1 MTSQNEVFAGRQF
14 PAGDAKA
21 SLTEWRAQAE
31 PEQDT
36 AQIATSPQRAEDVA
50 PEVFIEQIRLLYQHP
65 VLILANIVNAALVV
79 AVLWSS
85 FPHPALLA
93 WLALFLVLTPL
104 RLLVWHLQARH
115 RWPAAHAA
123 TWSVVGSALTGGVWG
138 LLAFAIVSGGVWVLR
153 RRNPDLPR
161 PFKTPMVPVVSTL
174 GIAFSL
180 WWMYNLPG
188 VTWLRL
194 VIWLIIGMFIYF
206 GYGRK
211 HSRVQQGAV

>member
-93 WLALFLVLTPL
+93 WLALFLVL
-104 RLLVWHLQARH
+104 HSA
-115 RWPAAHAA
+115 PAARRAPA
-123 TWSVVGSALTGGVWG
+123 GASPLAGRPRGDVVRRRLGAHRRRWG
-138 LLAFAIVSGGVWVLR
+138 LLAFAIVSTSDIAYQVFIVFVLGGM
-153 RRNPDLPR
+153 
-161 PFKTPMVPVVSTL
+161 T
-174 GIAFSL
+174 A
-180 WWMYNLPG
+180 
-188 VTWLRL
+188 
-194 VIWLIIGMFIYF
+194 
-206 GYGRK
+206 
-211 HSRVQQGAV
+211 GAVLLDAAYRQRSSRSCCRSSCRPPSPSCCAAT